1 MAIDKQTAETNHKQQ
16 MDKLQEEHKVRLIQ
30 SNLRSR
36 SSFVVKGREDSQR
49 DRGEEIFSLCPLERL
64 LKAVITCEQSL
75 SATSSLQTCG
85 GGGGGQIIGRQ
96 CPPTS
101 NPKANNIG
109 RKEPRE
115 CLPCGFNHVI
125 GDIKRPLREILLIS
139 VFFNC
144 FS

>member
-49 DRGEEIFSLCPLERL
+49 DRGEEIFSLCPLEWL
-64 LKAVITCEQSL
+64 LKAAITCEQSL
-75 SATSSLQTCG
+75 SATSSLQTCWG
-85 GGGGGQIIGRQ
+85 GGG
-96 CPPTS
+96 
-101 NPKANNIG
+101 ANYWETVSPHPQPQSQQY
-109 RKEPRE
+109 RKKEPRE

>member
-49 DRGEEIFSLCPLERL
+49 DRGEEIFSLCPLEWL

-85 GGGGGQIIGRQ
+85 GGGGQIIGRQ
-96 CPPTS
+96 CPPTPTP

-109 RKEPRE
+109 RKSRE
-115 CLPCGFNHVI
+115 SACLV
-125 GDIKRPLREILLIS
+125 DLIT
-139 VFFNC
+139 
-144 FS
+144 